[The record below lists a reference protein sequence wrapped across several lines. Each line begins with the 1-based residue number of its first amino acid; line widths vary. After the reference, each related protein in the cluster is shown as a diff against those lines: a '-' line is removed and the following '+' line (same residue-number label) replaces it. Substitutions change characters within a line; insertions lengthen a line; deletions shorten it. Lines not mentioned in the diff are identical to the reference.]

1 MAFGWT
7 GQNVANHPRQGFN
20 PGAMLGGFNLG
31 DGIRSVLG
39 SFLNKEF
46 KYSEVY
52 NFLVSGAQK
61 LANFDWNATD
71 EEIRAKYKNLDQQL
85 ASAWGG
91 VFGRGIGSATAIAL
105 GGGVGL
111 VVPKISGARLSRQ
124 LMKAGTKD
132 AKEEII
138 DEAIGAIQFT
148 KNLATDVLV
157 LEGYIKYRNFLRKM
171 DHTALTLAF
180 GKDTADFIKYQWG
193 TENGADF
200 RIAEKIEEFVE
211 GINNEIIQAFVEEA
225 TEEFFEAFIE
235 TGYII
240 AYELDEAL
248 AQYQLAQSRLAD
260 PEVIEVFPNADNEN
274 ESFIIEGDTQVE
286 IEQETQQVLNNWRVL
301 NNRDIGEIVTQD
313 IEILEQHPQLRR
325 LEITFK
331 SVPTPPYIN
340 PDGTRARN
348 STITIPNVK
357 ASLTWRDIKRTLKYN
372 KTTPSYTWGDS
383 VAVLKFVDKRKIR
396 IQFDRNSMT
405 NEEVE
410 TYLKELAEL
419 SDGVIKTITI
429 NEYVEQPRQ
438 LRDRATGMYPLEA
451 RVVNRNL
458 TDINR
463 SNANSLPVAAYRF
476 PIWVENEPEDFITQ
490 FGLTPPNP
498 TP

>member
-1 MAFGWT
+1 MVGMIN
-7 GQNVANHPRQGFN
+7 NVTNSPRQGFN
-20 PGAMLGGFNLG
+20 PSQMLGGFNFG
-31 DGIRSVLG
+31 NGIRSTIG
-39 SFLNKEF
+39 QFLNKEF

-61 LANFDWNATD
+61 LSNFDWNATD
-71 EEIRAKYKNLDQQL
+71 EEIRAKYKDLDKQL

-91 VFGRGIGSATAIAL
+91 VFGRGIGSATAIAV

-124 LMKAGTKD
+124 LMSAAGQD

-148 KNLATDVLV
+148 KNLAVDVLT
-157 LEGYIKYRNFLRKM
+157 LEGYIKYRNFLRN
-171 DHTALTLAF
+171 LPERVLVRLF
-180 GKDTADFIKYQWG
+180 GQDTANFIKYQWG
-193 TENGADF
+193 TKDGADF
-200 RIAEKIEEFVE
+200 RIAEKIEEAIE
-211 GINNEIIQAFVEEA
+211 GINNEVIRMFVEEA
-225 TEEFFEAFIE
+225 TEEFFESFIE

-248 AQYQLAQSRLAD
+248 RQYQLANSRIVE

-274 ESFIIEGDTQVE
+274 ESFIIEGDTQEE
-286 IEQETQQVLNNWRVL
+286 IEQETQQVLNNWRVI

-313 IEILEQHPQLRR
+313 MEVLEQHPQLRR

-357 ASLTWRDIKRTLKYN
+357 ASLTWNDIKRTLKYN
-372 KTTPSYTWGDS
+372 RTTPSYVWGDS

-396 IQFDRNSMT
+396 IQFDRNSMS
-405 NEEVE
+405 NEAVE

-419 SDGVIKTITI
+419 SDGLIKTITI

-438 LRDRATGMYPLEA
+438 MRDQATGMYPLEA

-458 TDINR
+458 TNINR
-463 SNANSLPVAAYRF
+463 SNANSLPVSAYRF
-476 PIWVENEPEDFITQ
+476 PIWVDNEPDDFITQ